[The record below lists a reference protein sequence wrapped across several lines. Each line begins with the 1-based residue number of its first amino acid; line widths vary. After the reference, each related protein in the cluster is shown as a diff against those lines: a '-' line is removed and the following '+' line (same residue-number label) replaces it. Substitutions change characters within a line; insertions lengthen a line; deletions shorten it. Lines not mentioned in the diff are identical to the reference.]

1 MKYLLFLVVVFISIS
16 LNAQY
21 FYKDIVGTQET
32 NNLISLYRSHKVQ
45 GVAITGYDA
54 DGTRSEDFFGQQ
66 LFLSNKLKT
75 ITRSGVTDESQLTSD
90 FDDKSRIV
98 KTEDTTA
105 SMISTTIYAYDV
117 AGRLVSTRSNS
128 KDSGQSINETEEH
141 KWFYNT
147 TGKPER
153 MLKIIN
159 SSDTTEIKFIVDNA
173 GNVTV
178 EQTYKKGVLGEK
190 VYYYYDDKNRM
201 TDIVRFNKR
210 AGRLLPDY
218 MFEYSP
224 SNQVIQKITV
234 PANSSDYLIWRY
246 QYNDKGLKVKEACY
260 TREKQLTG
268 KIEYVYSFG
277 S

>member
-1 MKYLLFLVVVFISIS
+1 MKHILFLAIVFTSLSI
-16 LNAQY
+16 NAQY
-21 FYKDIVGTQET
+21 FYKDIIGTQET
-32 NNLISLYRSHKVQ
+32 NNLIRLYREHKVQ

-66 LFLSNKLKT
+66 VLLPYKLKT
-75 ITRSGVTDESQLTSD
+75 ITRSGVTDESQLTSN
-90 FDDKSRIV
+90 FDDQSRII
-98 KTEDTTA
+98 KTEDTTG
-105 SMISTTIYAYDV
+105 SMISTTIYTYDV
-117 AGRLVSTRSNS
+117 AGKLVSTKSTS
-128 KDSGQSINETEEH
+128 KDTGQSINETEEH

-147 TGKPER
+147 AGKPEK

-159 SSDTTEIKFIVDNA
+159 SRDTTEIKFLTDNA
-173 GNVTV
+173 GNVV
-178 EQTYKKGVLGEK
+178 EEQTYKRRVLGEK

>member
-1 MKYLLFLVVVFISIS
+1 MKHILFLAIVFTSLSI
-16 LNAQY
+16 NAQY
-21 FYKDIVGTQET
+21 FYKDIIGTQET
-32 NNLISLYRSHKVQ
+32 NNLIRLYRAHKVQ
-45 GVAITGYDA
+45 GVSITGYDA

-66 LFLSNKLKT
+66 FLLPNKLKT
-75 ITRSGVTDESQLTSD
+75 ITRSGVTDESQLNSD
-90 FDDKSRIV
+90 YDDQSRII
-98 KTEDTTA
+98 KTEDTTG
-105 SMISTTIYAYDV
+105 SMISTTNYIYDV
-117 AGRLVSTRSNS
+117 AGRLVSTKSTS
-128 KDSGQSINETEEH
+128 KDTGQTINETEEH
-141 KWFYNT
+141 RWFYNT
-147 TGKPER
+147 AGKPEK

-159 SSDTTEIKFIVDNA
+159 SRDTTEIKFLTDNA
-173 GNVTV
+173 GNVV
-178 EQTYKKGVLGEK
+178 EEQTYKRRVLGEK

-246 QYNDKGLKVKEACY
+246 QYNEKGLKVKEACY